1 MHIKSRLLVEVF
13 IESVDEH
20 SINQSVERYLVTSD
34 HDLDVNVIESEVA
47 RHSVG
52 EGSEYVTYH
61 VFEARSLSMKEMVEE
76 VAKAFH
82 VDACYFDDRLTLVS
96 LGSGVAF
103 EVFAGE
109 MPERSVMFDFAKG
122 VVA

>member
-1 MHIKSRLLVEVF
+1 M
-13 IESVDEH
+13 
-20 SINQSVERYLVTSD
+20 
-34 HDLDVNVIESEVA
+34 
-47 RHSVG
+47 
-52 EGSEYVTYH
+52 TYH